1 MPQTTLEQRPI
12 GRTDLTTSVIGLGCV
27 TFGRE
32 IDEEQSFGILDYAVE
47 NGITFL
53 DTAEAYGGGNSQVG
67 RKATYGVDDQR
78 EVSTEMASSE
88 KIIGRWLKKRGNRG
102 PLVIC
107 SKVSSGASPDNI
119 RKQVDASLEHLG
131 VDCIDVY
138 KIHSPDDQVP
148 IAESLDALNEQI
160 NAGKIKVIGG
170 SNYNAAQLRESLDT
184 SASKGYARFEI
195 TQPPYSLADR
205 SFESEELP
213 LCAREQVAVTSYS
226 PLAAGFMSGKY
237 TFTEDRH
244 SFPKGT
250 RFDISPGHAD
260 IYFNDH
266 NFRMLDLLRA
276 KADELGVPMV
286 RLAMAWVMA
295 NPAVTAVLVGA
306 RKFEH
311 IDNALLACDM
321 KIEQGLRD
329 EMSAWD

>member
-1 MPQTTLEQRPI
+1 MLQTTLEQRPI
-12 GRTDLTTSVIGLGCV
+12 GRTDLTTSAIGLGCV

-32 IDEEQSFGILDYAVE
+32 IDQEQSFKILDYAVE
-47 NGITFL
+47 KGITFL
-53 DTAEAYGGGNSQVG
+53 DTAECYGGGNSQAG
-67 RKATYGVDDQR
+67 RKTTYGVDDQR

-88 KIIGRWLKKRGNRG
+88 KIIGRWLKNSGGRDQI
-102 PLVIC
+102 VIC

-119 RKQVDASLEHLG
+119 RKQVDAGLEHLG

-138 KIHSPDDQVP
+138 KIHGPDDQVP

-160 NAGKIKVIGG
+160 DAGKIKVIGS
-170 SNYNAAQLRESLDT
+170 SNYNAAQLQEALDV

-205 SFESEELP
+205 SFEAEELP
-213 LCAREQVAVTSYS
+213 LCAQEQIAVTSYS

-237 TFTEDRH
+237 TFTEERH
-244 SFPKGT
+244 KFPKGT

-276 KADELGVPMV
+276 KADEMGVPMV
-286 RLAMAWVMA
+286 RLAMAWTMT

-306 RKFEH
+306 RKFDH
-311 IDNALLACDM
+311 IDNALAAYDM
-321 KIEQGLRD
+321 NLGQVLRD
-329 EMSAWD
+329 EMSAWG